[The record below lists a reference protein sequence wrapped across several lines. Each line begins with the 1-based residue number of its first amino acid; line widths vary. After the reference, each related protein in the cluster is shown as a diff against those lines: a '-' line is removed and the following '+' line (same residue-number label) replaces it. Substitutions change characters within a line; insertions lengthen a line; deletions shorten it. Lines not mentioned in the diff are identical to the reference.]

1 MTDVQERIKEDAVY
15 ELRRL
20 GIDSYIGITLCGESF
35 VNAVITLE
43 ADTQIDLRRL
53 LNALY
58 PIGLYNI
65 QLAQVEGCKYTIELT
80 FATY

>member
-1 MTDVQERIKEDAVY
+1 MSKQQERIKEDAVY

-20 GIDSYIGITLCGESF
+20 GIDSYIGITLCGESY
-35 VNAVITLE
+35 VDAVITLE
-43 ADTQIDLRRL
+43 ADTQIDLRTL

-65 QLAQVEGCKYTIELT
+65 QLAKVEGCKYTIELT